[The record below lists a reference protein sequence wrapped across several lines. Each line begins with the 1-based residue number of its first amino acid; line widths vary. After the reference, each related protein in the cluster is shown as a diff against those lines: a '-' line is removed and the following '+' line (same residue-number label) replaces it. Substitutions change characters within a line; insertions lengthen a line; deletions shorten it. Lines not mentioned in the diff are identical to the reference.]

1 MTEHA
6 RMLRA
11 GLAAALFLAGSLA
24 GSAQE
29 DAPEPAAPEAAQA
42 PSDPPPAP
50 VKLPENLNE
59 AVGTWEMALEGSNR
73 RCTLTFAG
81 ESGPNGRILRFPAGC
96 RRALPLLAKI
106 DGWLF
111 ADKGIRLVDKNVRP
125 LLAFDPGTEPT
136 TLGAKAESGERYTLA
151 PIQIAAGATAAGA
164 ALQPDSDTDLA
175 ATPGTPSA
183 DLTPSA
189 MPVQTQG
196 QGRSIPGAQPTLA
209 ADRLTAPDVPLA
221 DRPGAGTYALD
232 RFNNKDICRLS
243 LDARP
248 APPAE
253 SSLLKPTAI
262 AQPVGDSAPVRILPG
277 CRDNG
282 IAVFDPTTW
291 SYAEGRLTL
300 KARRGHA
307 VNLVFKGEGRWR
319 RDPDVG
325 TTLELRR
332 IEP

>member
-1 MTEHA
+1 MIENA
-6 RMLRA
+6 RILRA

-24 GSAQE
+24 GSAQ
-29 DAPEPAAPEAAQA
+29 DSIPDSSALSEATQA
-42 PSDPPPAP
+42 PSDPPPAS
-50 VKLPENLNE
+50 VRLPENINE

-125 LLAFDPGTEPT
+125 LLAFEPGTEPT

-151 PIQIAAGATAAGA
+151 PIQIAAAAGA
-164 ALQPDSDTDLA
+164 ALSAETVTDA
-175 ATPGTPSA
+175 PTAPGAPSA
-183 DLTPSA
+183 DLTPAA
-189 MPVQTQG
+189 MPLPTQA
-196 QGRSIPGAQPTLA
+196 QGHSIPGAQPTLA
-209 ADRLTAPDVPLA
+209 ADRLTVPDVPLA
-221 DRPGAGTYALD
+221 DRPGAGIYALD
-232 RFNNKDICRLS
+232 RFNNKDVCRLS

-248 APPAE
+248 PPPVEA
-253 SSLLKPTAI
+253 SLLKPTAI
-262 AQPVGDSAPVRILPG
+262 AQPDDDTAPVRILPG

-282 IAVFDPTTW
+282 IAVFDPATW
-291 SYAEGRLTL
+291 SYADGRLTL

-319 RDPDVG
+319 REPDVG

-332 IEP
+332 VEP